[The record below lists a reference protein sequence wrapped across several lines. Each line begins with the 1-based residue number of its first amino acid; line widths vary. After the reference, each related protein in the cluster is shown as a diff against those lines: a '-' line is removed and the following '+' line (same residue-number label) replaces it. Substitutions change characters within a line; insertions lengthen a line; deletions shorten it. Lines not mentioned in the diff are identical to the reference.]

1 VSTFYFY
8 FHFFLLL
15 YTNRMLFFSCM
26 CPASNNLTEI
36 IDSSVNYYYL
46 TVIIWMKNKVFL
58 MRLFLFLCHVKN
70 LFLIY
75 AGSHINIITDQ
86 WWCLQS
92 FPNKFYELIDC
103 TFFYE
108 LYFSYLNSEYMLHYL
123 DKLYWYILVCILQMI
138 GFRLPILLRIWTQSL
153 TETQVWNLIKLIE

>member
-1 VSTFYFY
+1 VSIVFY
-8 FHFFLLL
+8 FHFLFVLLL
-15 YTNRMLFFSCM
+15 HTNKMLFISCM
-26 CPASNNLTEI
+26 CPSSNNLTKI
-36 IDSSVNYYYL
+36 VDSSVNYYYL

-92 FPNKFYELIDC
+92 FPNKFDFLYLWKLIFLHKVVLW
-103 TFFYE
+103 TNRLHILLWIILFIFEFWIYVTLPGQIVLIYIS
-108 LYFSYLNSEYMLHYL
+108 LYFTN
-123 DKLYWYILVCILQMI
+123 DWI
-138 GFRLPILLRIWTQSL
+138 
-153 TETQVWNLIKLIE
+153 